1 MTVRLE
7 PMPSTRLPAWI
18 EQQSVLYAESRVL
31 AGESRAVAEERAA
44 RSRAENFPLDRPLE
58 THLVFD
64 VWSDD
69 TVVGHLWIAP
79 FPAGTSDW
87 WVYDIEID
95 EPHRRRGHARAAL
108 ELGHAAAKARG
119 ATSIGL
125 NVFGYNSGAQ
135 RLYESLGYGVTATQ
149 MKRAL

>member
-1 MTVRLE
+1 MTVHLE
-7 PMPSTRLPAWI
+7 PMPPGRLPGWI
-18 EQQSVLYAESRVL
+18 DQQTALYAESRVRS
-31 AGESRAVAEERAA
+31 GESRAVAEERAA
-44 RSRAENFPLDRPLE
+44 RSRAENFPEDAPLE
-58 THLVFD
+58 THLVFE

-87 WVYDIEID
+87 WVFDIEID
-95 EPHRRRGHARAAL
+95 EEHRRRGYARAAL
-108 ELGHAAAKARG
+108 ELAHAAARERG

-125 NVFGYNSGAQ
+125 NVFGYNTGAQ